1 MKSPGKRSRKV
12 ANFLQR
18 LAHTGDGVFAVD
30 PDHHIT
36 LWNQAA
42 ESLLGYSDE
51 EVLGKNCHDVIQG
64 RDCNGL
70 VICSKQCSHF
80 EVAKSLRRLPNKN
93 LCARSKKGT
102 DVCLTP
108 PPLFFLPQRRRLP
121 PLSPFSR
128 NGGEL
133 PAPREG
139 EKVLQ

>member
-80 EVAKSLRRLPNKN
+80 EVAKSLR
-93 LCARSKKGT
+93 T
-102 DVCLTP
+102 VEE
-108 PPLFFLPQRRRLP
+108 
-121 PLSPFSR
+121 R
-128 NGGEL
+128 NGCLDQRHNPLYSFSATEALHVGPLL
-133 PAPREG
+133 PECRRDHCPSRAR
-139 EKVLQ
+139 KR